1 MTYEEFKM
9 KHIQQM
15 MIKLF
20 EEHPIAI
27 QTDRFR
33 SEESSIDDGG
43 NIRIDLGTQFE

>member
-1 MTYEEFKM
+1 MTYEEFK
-9 KHIQQM
+9 QM
-15 MIKLF
+15 MIKFF

-43 NIRIDLGTQFE
+43 NIRIDLSTQFE